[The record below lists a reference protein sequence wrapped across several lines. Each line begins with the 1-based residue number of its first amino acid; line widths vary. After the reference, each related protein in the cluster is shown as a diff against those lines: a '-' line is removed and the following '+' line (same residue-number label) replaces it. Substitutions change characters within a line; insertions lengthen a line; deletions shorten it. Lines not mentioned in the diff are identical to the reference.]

1 MNLTGYTLARAQ
13 IIFIGKALTPILLL
27 LTFLLL
33 LVVFISRFKK
43 YQRQAQVIF
52 TLFLTTGFVSL
63 IWFHYQIYQLLPLR
77 DPLSQELLGRFQL
90 PLWIEGEKLYFWALC
105 LAFFLLARVPE
116 TVKKLSLLSLSLIVW
131 INLIFQNPFTQP
143 LPLFHQE
150 VTRAAQ
156 AFQTGQLAIQFE
168 AVGQLYGR
176 LHYFYN
182 SSYMWTHPPLLFLS
196 YAAFTIA
203 FISALLMLC
212 KGEGDAEKSCY
223 FWTKL
228 GYLPL
233 TLGILIGYPWAILAW
248 QNQPWWWAPKINIS
262 LMMWVFYTAYLHSH
276 LQLKRRGFWGL
287 SASLNLLSFL
297 ALLFTY
303 LTTYLIPGVH
313 SYG

>member
-1 MNLTGYTLARAQ
+1 MDLTSYLLARSQ
-13 IIFIGKALTPILLL
+13 IIFIGRVLTLTLLFLTFFLL
-27 LTFLLL
+27 LTVFLN
-33 LVVFISRFKK
+33 RFEK
-43 YQRQAQVIF
+43 YQRQVQLIF
-52 TLFLTTGFVSL
+52 TLFLVSGFVSL
-63 IWFHYQIYQLLPLR
+63 IWFHFQIYQLLPLR
-77 DPLSQELLGRFQL
+77 APLSQELLGRFQV

-105 LAFFLLARVPE
+105 LAFFLLAGLPKA
-116 TVKKLSLLSLSLIVW
+116 VKKLSLFLLSSIVLASLIW
-131 INLIFQNPFTQP
+131 QNPFTQP
-143 LPLFHQE
+143 LPLFHRE

-156 AFQTGQLAIQFE
+156 AVQLGQLNIQFE
-168 AVGQLYGR
+168 AIGQLYGR
-176 LHYFYN
+176 LHYYYN
-182 SSYMWTHPPLLFLS
+182 TSYMWTHPPLLFLS

-203 FISALLMLC
+203 FISALLMLW
-212 KGEGDAEKSCY
+212 KDESEFEKSCY

-262 LMMWVFYTAYLHSH
+262 LTMWVFYTAYLHSR
-276 LQLKRRGFWGL
+276 LQLKRRGFWSL

-303 LTTYLIPGVH
+303 LTTYLIPGAH